1 MKQDTQKNNRKY
13 TFVAFPLLKLKQT
26 FFIKYFW
33 KQIKEQGI
41 LFFIMEIR
49 ERDNNLLYG
58 VSPWRLLSGY
68 LPQNKDVDL
77 CVESYIY
84 EGYSEKEAANF
95 TACDLIRKYSVL
107 TSSIITKKSLTLFV
121 EFWNCGNVEERSW
134 RSSVLTIE
142 QGKKEKQVVERTAL
156 QNLMLLHLIFLLNLV
171 NFLIVSQFLWMEL
184 LTQNLN
190 QIGE

>member
-1 MKQDTQKNNRKY
+1 MQCFNIYFEMFPNQNN
-13 TFVAFPLLKLKQT
+13 FWKLKQT

-68 LPQNKDVDL
+68 LLQNKDVDL

-84 EGYSEKEAANF
+84 KGYSE
-95 TACDLIRKYSVL
+95 T
-107 TSSIITKKSLTLFV
+107 
-121 EFWNCGNVEERSW
+121 
-134 RSSVLTIE
+134 VLTIE
-142 QGKKEKQVVERTAL
+142 EGKKE
-156 QNLMLLHLIFLLNLV
+156 
-171 NFLIVSQFLWMEL
+171 
-184 LTQNLN
+184 
-190 QIGE
+190 